1 MGNSFLELPIDILF
15 TAVYNGYGF
24 NRKNDFVGR
33 KIMEEISK
41 VNTIKTMYLIGI
53 QQKTIRTH
61 FRFQFEALKN
71 SRIFDDREIDI
82 LRSACAL
89 RSIMFSFANYYL
101 NKNGQGVSIYDAL
114 PSSCTHFIEDL
125 DEFYLDEEWD
135 DDGVVAV
142 VNKLSSIINERD
154 YLLGRVGIEDSGK
167 VFKVLFYMPKLSGDD
182 FVRQAELY
190 QECRKELDIE
200 IFVPHIESYGEK
212 IKNLYVN
219 DQCLYTII
227 DDVKDKIIDFGM
239 RIFDVRKDWAGNK
252 IIHYIDMENQ
262 HPFHVMQVCN
272 AAPDKHGIKLFYE
285 ANIGVT
291 DKCGDRVEKYKV
303 KRVVPGKS
311 QVDQALMSHI
321 MRDQP
326 DVAVIHSGDSD
337 YYQTISVFN
346 DKIKFVVVT
355 RADSISSSYLDQL
368 KKIGVEVYYYNDS
381 DFSSVEIYPLVSAET
396 ACILRKTPF
405 DKWNAND
412 IAEQVAN
419 TLLLRKDRVSPLV
432 AKKVDEVSKAFSN
445 ALKAINKVG

>member
-1 MGNSFLELPIDILF
+1 M
-15 TAVYNGYGF
+15 
-24 NRKNDFVGR
+24 
-33 KIMEEISK
+33 
-41 VNTIKTMYLIGI
+41 
-53 QQKTIRTH
+53 
-61 FRFQFEALKN
+61 
-71 SRIFDDREIDI
+71 
-82 LRSACAL
+82 
-89 RSIMFSFANYYL
+89 
-101 NKNGQGVSIYDAL
+101 
-114 PSSCTHFIEDL
+114 

-135 DDGVVAV
+135 DGGVIAV

-154 YLLGRVGIEDSGK
+154 YLLDHVGIENSGK
-167 VFKVLFYMPKLSGDD
+167 VFKVLFYMPKLSGDE

-190 QECRKELDIE
+190 QECRKELDTE
-200 IFVPHIESYGEK
+200 IFVPHIESYGAK
-212 IKNLYVN
+212 IKNLYIN
-219 DQCLYTII
+219 DECLYTII
-227 DDVKDKIIDFGM
+227 DDVKDAIIDFGM
-239 RIFDVRKDWAGNK
+239 RLFDVRKDWAGNK

-285 ANIGVT
+285 VNIGVT

-381 DFSSVEIYPLVSAET
+381 DFSSVEIDPLVAAET
-396 ACILRKTPF
+396 ACILRQTPF
-405 DKWNAND
+405 DKWNIND

-419 TLLLRKDRVSPLV
+419 TLLLRKDRVLPLV
-432 AKKVDEVSKAFSN
+432 TKKVDGVSKAFSN